1 MYASRRGHQKLRFS
15 CVVNGA
21 NTNEIP
27 PGALLFPLKAFSS
40 RCTYSVLISWRGL
53 LTALGKSEHGV
64 YWEPSVKPNHP
75 WSCLFPN
82 LSEYQPHVG
91 PAPRIFRGV
100 TEKQACFLVVFS
112 NPAKAFRLI
121 IFHISRVY
129 RLFMAWYPTLKAL
142 HPHFMPLN
150 TFILACFSRDGAGEE
165 GKIPAKFLN

>member
-1 MYASRRGHQKLRFS
+1 MEPTQARD
-15 CVVNGA
+15 
-21 NTNEIP
+21 P
-27 PGALLFPLKAFSS
+27 
-40 RCTYSVLISWRGL
+40 VLGPSLSLEGLQQLVYMLGSHHLVGL

-91 PAPRIFRGV
+91 PAPRNFRGV

-129 RLFMAWYPTLKAL
+129 RLFMAWYPTLKVP

-150 TFILACFSRDGAGEE
+150 TFILAYFSRDGAGEE